1 MLVKT
6 CRDKISKSS
15 KLKKLIL
22 FSSCKF
28 SPLPQHINV
37 ESGRILFLK
46 PWNVLN
52 NTDLGNSDIFTE
64 KRIFYFVSTILS
76 KIVGYWYYLK
86 KKNALNCWMVFK
98 CMLVHCMIS
107 IQSMQSS
114 KSDLYVLMLI
124 FSIKIRYFWRL
135 PSILPNKTQNVVFY
149 FFKTHPNAF
158 VVPKIVS
165 ARV

>member
-1 MLVKT
+1 
-6 CRDKISKSS
+6 
-15 KLKKLIL
+15 
-22 FSSCKF
+22 
-28 SPLPQHINV
+28 
-37 ESGRILFLK
+37 
-46 PWNVLN
+46 
-52 NTDLGNSDIFTE
+52 
-64 KRIFYFVSTILS
+64 
-76 KIVGYWYYLK
+76 
-86 KKNALNCWMVFK
+86 
-98 CMLVHCMIS
+98 MLVHCMIS

-135 PSILPNKTQNVVFY
+135 PSILPNKTQKVVFY